1 MLLPYESKL
10 GCRWHLEAKSQFA
23 DVVWEKT
30 LQQNWSC
37 GNYRLTAHT
46 SEEDAQCP
54 ICAWNSTQCCWG
66 SRSQYH
72 SEIPFTFAML
82 ADASVCVER
91 LGAREVTMHL
101 LWKHFAGFSKNQQ
114 LYTQGEKRIGSTNTH
129 ETTHTCVWNSI
140 LNNSQVSIKWSEQT
154 KWDKS
159 APWDIFLP

>member
-37 GNYRLTAHT
+37 RNYCLTTHT

-54 ICAWNSTQCCWG
+54 ICAWKSTQCCWG

-72 SEIPFTFAML
+72 SELPFIFAML

-91 LGAREVTMHL
+91 DWEPERWRCTCSENTLLVSLKISSSTPKERRESEVQIRMKPHTPVSGT
-101 LWKHFAGFSKNQQ
+101 AFSTIAK
-114 LYTQGEKRIGSTNTH
+114 
-129 ETTHTCVWNSI
+129 C
-140 LNNSQVSIKWSEQT
+140 
-154 KWDKS
+154 
-159 APWDIFLP
+159 P